1 MNMRI
6 SQKAI
11 ILNQADKLLAVFR
24 TETAPAHPNTWDLP
38 GGELEVGEDPISSI
52 IREVKEETGLEVQD
66 IEVFDI
72 EGHEDE
78 GDEYWVTV
86 GYKGKSIG
94 NEVILSFEHN
104 DFRWVSPEEFLQ
116 LESQPKLHRF
126 VRNLSKKYE
135 NICISTAVGTRF
147 ERGNR

>member
-1 MNMRI
+1 MRI

-38 GGELEVGEDPISSI
+38 GGELEVGEDPVSSI

-66 IEVFDI
+66 IEIFDI

-86 GYKGKSIG
+86 GYKGKNIS

-126 VRNLSKKYE
+126 VRNLSKK
-135 NICISTAVGTRF
+135 I
-147 ERGNR
+147 